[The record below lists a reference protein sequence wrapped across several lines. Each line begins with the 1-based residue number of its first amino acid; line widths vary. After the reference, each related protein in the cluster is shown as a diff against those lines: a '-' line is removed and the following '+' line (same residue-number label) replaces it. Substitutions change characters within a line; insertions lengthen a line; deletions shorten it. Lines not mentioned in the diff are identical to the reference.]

1 MRFPGVR
8 YLKLLYLGEET
19 AGDEGWYCELDMGER
34 MEEKDLMLWDVYED
48 LSWVWNDINASV
60 DKQDPTLW
68 TGYEKNGAF
77 VIEARTNLLKGLFG
91 KGNPDDDHYSQWQ
104 NLHHTATT

>member
-1 MRFPGVR
+1 VR

-68 TGYEKNGAF
+68 TGYDKEWCFCHRGQDKF
-77 VIEARTNLLKGLFG
+77 VKGTVWERQPG
-91 KGNPDDDHYSQWQ
+91 
-104 NLHHTATT
+104 